1 MEIWD
6 LYDINRN
13 KIGKTHQRG
22 IEIPEGCFHLVVRA
36 WVKNDKDE
44 VLLSKRHP
52 HKPFGGF
59 WENTGGSAIQG
70 ENSLQAVL
78 REVSEE
84 IGLQLI
90 PEDGKLILQQT
101 KNISHQDI
109 WLFRS
114 NVAIDELSFQEDE
127 VVDAMW
133 VDKGK
138 YYDMQNEGLIVPTI
152 SVFSAWEDKP
162 YI

>member
-6 LYDINRN
+6 LYDIDRN
-13 KIGKTHQRG
+13 KIGKTHERG
-22 IEIPEGCFHLVVRA
+22 MEMPKGCFHLVVRA

-44 VLLSKRHP
+44 ILLSKRHP
-52 HKPFGGF
+52 NKPFGGY

-70 ENSLQAVL
+70 ENSIQAVL

-84 IGLQLI
+84 IGLQLDS
-90 PEDGKLILQQT
+90 EEGKLILQQT
-101 KNISHQDI
+101 KNVSHQDI

-114 NVAIDELSFQEDE
+114 NVAIEELSFQEDE

-133 VDKGK
+133 VNKDK
-138 YYDMQNEGLIVPTI
+138 YDEMQNKGLIVPTI
-152 SVFSAWEDKP
+152 SMYSAW
-162 YI
+162 